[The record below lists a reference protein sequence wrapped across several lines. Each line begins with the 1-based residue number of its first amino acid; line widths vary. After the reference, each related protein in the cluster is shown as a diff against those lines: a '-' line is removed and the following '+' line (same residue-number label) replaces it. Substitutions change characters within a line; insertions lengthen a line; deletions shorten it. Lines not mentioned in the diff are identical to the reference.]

1 MGGEKKGEKK
11 EKERARTIGF
21 VCLLVQTS
29 AG

>member
-1 MGGEKKGEKK
+1 MGKKGGKK
-11 EKERARTIGF
+11 TKKERARTIGF